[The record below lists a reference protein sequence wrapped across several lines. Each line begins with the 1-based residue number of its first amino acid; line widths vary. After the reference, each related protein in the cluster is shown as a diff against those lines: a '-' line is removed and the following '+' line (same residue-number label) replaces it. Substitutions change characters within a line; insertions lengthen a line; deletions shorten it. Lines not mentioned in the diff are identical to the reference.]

1 MRANLLVLLWGGES
15 AGASGNHVAH
25 GPRGA
30 PVELR
35 PSSCNCRA
43 TSRSLVVAAALA
55 SFVLS
60 VSAGPRLLS
69 AQVRD
74 EASVAVARVDFDR
87 PLLDSVIELAFCF
100 RLVRRVLN

>member
-1 MRANLLVLLWGGES
+1 MRPTLLVLLWGGES

-30 PVELR
+30 PA
-35 PSSCNCRA
+35 NCAPPRA
-43 TSRSLVVAAALA
+43 TVVPLVRSLVVAAALA
-55 SFVLS
+55 SFVPS

-87 PLLDSVIELAFCF
+87 PLLDSVIEFAFC
-100 RLVRRVLN
+100 